1 MDRSVPSLGLFE
13 RAAAHAD
20 RVAIVNSNDGN
31 TFTYGQLL
39 RDSHQ
44 FATKLLDVAYIG
56 PIPHIV
62 VKWKR
67 AGAERCM
74 WVGHKGL
81 VQTHGIVTVGP
92 SGALSAFQSSSLAQV
107 NEDRAEQRRDAN
119 PFYVFCKIEANRK
132 LTGEI

>member
-1 MDRSVPSLGLFE
+1 MFHLCPNVAAMDRSVPSLGLFE

-20 RVAIVNSNDGN
+20 RVAIVNSNDGS
-31 TFTYGQLL
+31 TLTYGQLL

-67 AGAERCM
+67 AEGKEMC
-74 WVGHKGL
+74 VGW
-81 VQTHGIVTVGP
+81 P
-92 SGALSAFQSSSLAQV
+92 
-107 NEDRAEQRRDAN
+107 
-119 PFYVFCKIEANRK
+119 
-132 LTGEI
+132 